1 MSYKRVLIK
10 LSGEALSGE
19 GRDILSAPMMERVA
33 KVLVDLSAKG
43 LQIAIVV
50 GAGNIWRGRQG
61 MYSNMEPNTADHM
74 GMLGTAINALA
85 IKDSINRIGA
95 EQGVEAVV
103 QTAVAME
110 TFAEEYSHRSADK
123 HLNDGK
129 VVIFGCGT
137 GSPFFTTDTA
147 AALRAIEIGAD
158 IILMAKNIDG
168 VYDKH
173 PGHHADAKKFDTITY
188 QKVLEMNLQAADNTA
203 SALCLNNNMPM
214 LVFEL
219 KQPENIALAVEGG
232 KTGTYVYKG
241 EE

>member
-1 MSYKRVLIK
+1 MNYKRVLIK

-19 GRDILSAPMMERVA
+19 GRDILSAPLLERVA
-33 KVLVDLSAKG
+33 RVLVDLSAQG
-43 LQIAIVV
+43 VQIAVVV

-61 MYSNMEPNTADHM
+61 VHSKMEPNTADHM
-74 GMLGTAINALA
+74 GMLATVINSLA
-85 IKDSINRIGA
+85 IRDAVNRIGA
-95 EQGVEAVV
+95 EKNVGAVV
-103 QTAVAME
+103 QAAVAME
-110 TFAEEYSHRSADK
+110 AFAESYSHRAADK

-129 VVIFGCGT
+129 IVIFGCGT

-173 PGHHADAKKFDTITY
+173 PGHFSDAKKFETITY

-219 KQPENIALAVEGG
+219 KQPENIALAVAGERI
-232 KTGTYVYKG
+232 GTYVYKG
-241 EE
+241 